1 MNREHKKRLFEKGY
15 YKTHPCNDKLICKLS
30 DRMIALAEVS
40 EGGGYAAFFQIKAA
54 LYLNSTNTSLSTA
67 EKSVI
72 IISTKALL
80 NLIRSDNNDNWS
92 NYKTA

>member
-15 YKTHPCNDKLICKLS
+15 YKTHPCNDKLICRLS
-30 DRMIALAEVS
+30 DRIIALAEVS
-40 EGGGYAAFFQIKAA
+40 EGAGMPIFQIKAA

-67 EKSVI
+67 KKCVI

-80 NLIRSDNNDNWS
+80 NLIRSDNNDNRS